1 MSKVDVVLGSFY
13 GDEGKGKITDYL
25 ATDADVSIRATGG
38 DNAGHSVIVDG
49 KKFAM
54 HILPSGILSGHT
66 VGVIGNGTVV
76 NPEILI
82 QEIVNLE
89 KSGYNVKDYLKLSD
103 KAHIILP
110 YHKDLDAMLEEK
122 REKKIGTTKRGI
134 GPAYCDKFERC
145 GIRVEDLYQ
154 ENFKQRLKENLK
166 SKNKQLVTNGA
177 DQIYLFKEI
186 YNEYMKYAEI
196 LESYVCDTVTYIHKA
211 LESDKKVIAEGAQA
225 TLLDID
231 FGSYP
236 FVTSSSPTIGGIIS
250 GSGINHLNIGNVYGV
265 VKAYSCRVGEGPYV
279 TELMDAVGDQIRELG
294 HEYGV
299 TTGRPRRCGWIDM
312 PALLYAKRLNGFTH
326 LALNHLD
333 TIGKLDKFKACF
345 AYEYEGE
352 EVYDFSTNLEFLSKC
367 KPLYKEFEGNFGDV
381 SNCRTYDE
389 LPEKAKKYV
398 EFIEDYIG
406 VPIRFIGVG
415 AERDAMIIR

>member
-25 ATDADVSIRATGG
+25 ATSADVSIRATGG

-66 VGVIGNGTVV
+66 VGIIGNGTVV

-82 QEIVNLE
+82 DEIANL
-89 KSGYNVKDYLKLSD
+89 KKAGYNVENYLKLSD
-103 KAHIILP
+103 KAHIIFP
-110 YHKDLDAMLEEK
+110 YHKGMDAMLEEK
-122 REKKIGTTKRGI
+122 REHKIGTTKRGI

-145 GIRVEDLYQ
+145 GIRVEDLYR
-154 ENFKQRLKENLK
+154 EDFRGMLKENLK
-166 SKNKQLVTNGA
+166 YKNKQLATNGF
-177 DQIYLFKEI
+177 DIYLLDEI
-186 YNEYMKYAEI
+186 YDNYMRYAEI
-196 LESYVCDTVTYIHKA
+196 LQPYVCDTFTYIHKA
-211 LESDKKVIAEGAQA
+211 LEADKKIVAEGAQA

-236 FVTSSSPTIGGIIS
+236 YVTSSSPTIGGIIS
-250 GSGINHLNIGNVYGV
+250 GSGVSHLDIGNVYGV

-279 TELMDAVGDQIRELG
+279 TELTDAVGDKIRELG

-333 TIGKLDKFKACF
+333 TIGKLDRFKACY
-345 AYEYEGE
+345 AYEYKGE
-352 EVYDFSTNLEFLSKC
+352 EVYDFSTNLEFLSKS
-367 KPLYKEFEGNFGDV
+367 KPLYKEFKGDFGDI
-381 SNCRTYDE
+381 SNCRTYEE
-389 LPEKAKKYV
+389 LPEKAKTYV
-398 EFIEDYIG
+398 EFIEKYVG
-406 VPIRFIGVG
+406 LPVKFIGVG
-415 AERDAMIIR
+415 ADREEMIVR

>member
-1 MSKVDVVLGSFY
+1 MSKIDVVLGSFY

-25 ATDADVSIRATGG
+25 ATDANVSIRATGG
-38 DNAGHSVIVDG
+38 DNAGHSVIVEG
-49 KKFAM
+49 KKFEM

-82 QEIVNLE
+82 DEIVNLQ
-89 KSGYNVKDYLKLSD
+89 KAGYNVRDYLKLSD
-103 KAHIILP
+103 KAHIIFP
-110 YHKDLDAMLEEK
+110 YHKGMDVMLEEK
-122 REKKIGTTKRGI
+122 REHKIGTTKRGI

-145 GIRVEDLYQ
+145 GVRVEDLYRD
-154 ENFKQRLKENLK
+154 NFKQKLKENLK
-166 SKNKQLVTNGA
+166 SKNKQLATNGA
-177 DQIYLFKEI
+177 DIYPFDKI
-186 YNEYMKYAEI
+186 YDEYMRYAEM
-196 LESYVCDTVTYIHKA
+196 LQPYVCDTFTYIHKA
-211 LESDKKVIAEGAQA
+211 LEADKKVIAEGAQA

-250 GSGINHLNIGNVYGV
+250 GSGVSHLDIGNVYGV

-279 TELMDAVGDQIRELG
+279 TELTDKVGDQIRELG

-312 PALLYAKRLNGFTH
+312 PALLYAKRVNGFTH

-333 TIGKLDKFKACF
+333 TIGKLDKFKACY
-345 AYEYEGE
+345 AYEYEGK
-352 EVYDFSTNLEFLSKC
+352 EVYDFSTNLEFLSKS
-367 KPLYKEFEGNFGDV
+367 KPLYREFDGNFGDI
-381 SNCRTYDE
+381 SSCRTYEE
-389 LPEKAKKYV
+389 LPEKAKNYV
-398 EFIEDYIG
+398 KFIEEYVG
-406 VPIRFIGVG
+406 LPVKFIGVG
-415 AERDAMIIR
+415 AERDAMIVR